1 MSKDNLITACAFV
14 NDKDNFVLQKVL
26 EHLTANSNEN
36 KEYSSSTILHLN
48 TKYYIC
54 DVPVFNFNS
63 FEDFTESQS
72 KQKDE
77 NLFLALIVCA
87 FPDEINEHFLD
98 KLSQISQIESLD
110 VKTLIIK
117 NWTNSEGFDNKLN
130 STPFDF
136 AKLNKFALTH
146 NIEII
151 NVFNEEGSN
160 NQPNDSDD
168 EEEEMGTKGIA
179 RIVEVL
185 ETVKWNGIKLKPN
198 PIKNIK
204 HKKQFLDYIK
214 EIDDEEFLWEKFEGE
229 KIEEKKTEIKM
240 VDYPDT
246 EDEEAILEWFDRPLT
261 RNFKFKEFPLSTY
274 SQHQS
279 QYNNTQNMPIL
290 RSQPESIQQQN
301 VIRRRFD
308 GTK

>member
-14 NDKDNFVLQKVL
+14 NDKNNFVLQKVF
-26 EHLTANSNEN
+26 EHLTANSNENINN

-54 DVPVFNFNS
+54 DVPVFDFNS

-117 NWTNSEGFDNKLN
+117 NWTNSEGSDNKLN
-130 STPFDF
+130 SVPFDF
-136 AKLNKFALTH
+136 AKLNKFALTQ

-151 NVFNEEGSN
+151 NVFNEEGS
-160 NQPNDSDD
+160 
-168 EEEEMGTKGIA
+168 IA
-179 RIVEVL
+179 EFRLYDTSRTFRENL
-185 ETVKWNGIKLKPN
+185 MLK
-198 PIKNIK
+198 
-204 HKKQFLDYIK
+204 
-214 EIDDEEFLWEKFEGE
+214 
-229 KIEEKKTEIKM
+229 
-240 VDYPDT
+240 
-246 EDEEAILEWFDRPLT
+246 
-261 RNFKFKEFPLSTY
+261 
-274 SQHQS
+274 
-279 QYNNTQNMPIL
+279 
-290 RSQPESIQQQN
+290 
-301 VIRRRFD
+301 
-308 GTK
+308 

>member
-14 NDKDNFVLQKVL
+14 NDKNNFVLQKVF
-26 EHLTANSNEN
+26 EHLTTNSNEN
-36 KEYSSSTILHLN
+36 NSSSTILHLN

-63 FEDFTESQS
+63 FEDFTENQS

-87 FPDEINEHFLD
+87 FLDEINEHFLD
-98 KLSQISQIESLD
+98 KLSKISQIESLD

-130 STPFDF
+130 SIPFDF

-151 NVFNEEGSN
+151 NVFNEGSN

-168 EEEEMGTKGIA
+168 DEEEMGTKGIA
-179 RIVEVL
+179 RIVE
-185 ETVKWNGIKLKPN
+185 
-198 PIKNIK
+198 
-204 HKKQFLDYIK
+204 
-214 EIDDEEFLWEKFEGE
+214 
-229 KIEEKKTEIKM
+229 
-240 VDYPDT
+240 
-246 EDEEAILEWFDRPLT
+246 
-261 RNFKFKEFPLSTY
+261 EFPLSTY
-274 SQHQS
+274 SQHQG
-279 QYNNTQNMPIL
+279 QYNNTQNMSIL
-290 RSQPESIQQQN
+290 RIQPESIQQQN
-301 VIRRRFD
+301 IIRRRFD
-308 GTK
+308 GTNK

>member
-14 NDKDNFVLQKVL
+14 NDKDNSVLQKVF
-26 EHLTANSNEN
+26 EHLTATSNEN
-36 KEYSSSTILHLN
+36 NSSSTILHLN

-98 KLSQISQIESLD
+98 KLSKISQIESLD

-117 NWTNSEGFDNKLN
+117 NSTNSEGFDNKLN
-130 STPFDF
+130 SIPFDF

-151 NVFNEEGSN
+151 NVFNEESN

-168 EEEEMGTKGIA
+168 DEEEMGTKGIA

-185 ETVKWNGIKLKPN
+185 ETVKWNGIKLKQN
-198 PIKNIK
+198 PIKE
-204 HKKQFLDYIK
+204 Y
-214 EIDDEEFLWEKFEGE
+214 
-229 KIEEKKTEIKM
+229 
-240 VDYPDT
+240 
-246 EDEEAILEWFDRPLT
+246 
-261 RNFKFKEFPLSTY
+261 
-274 SQHQS
+274 
-279 QYNNTQNMPIL
+279 
-290 RSQPESIQQQN
+290 
-301 VIRRRFD
+301 
-308 GTK
+308 

>member
-14 NDKDNFVLQKVL
+14 NDKDNSVLQKVF
-26 EHLTANSNEN
+26 EHLTATSNEN
-36 KEYSSSTILHLN
+36 NSSSTILHLN

-98 KLSQISQIESLD
+98 KLSKISQIESLD

-117 NWTNSEGFDNKLN
+117 NSTNSEGFDNKLN
-130 STPFDF
+130 SIPFDF

-151 NVFNEEGSN
+151 NVFNEEESN

-168 EEEEMGTKGIA
+168 DEEEMGTKGIA

-185 ETVKWNGIKLKPN
+185 ETVKWNGIKLKQN

-214 EIDDEEFLWEKFEGE
+214 EIDDEEFLWEKFGGE
-229 KIEEKKTEIKM
+229 KIEEKKKEIKI

-246 EDEEAILEWFDRPLT
+246 EDEEAILEC
-261 RNFKFKEFPLSTY
+261 
-274 SQHQS
+274 
-279 QYNNTQNMPIL
+279 QYNNTQNMSIL

-301 VIRRRFD
+301 NIRRRFD
-308 GTK
+308 GTNK

>member
-14 NDKDNFVLQKVL
+14 NDKDNSVLQKVF
-26 EHLTANSNEN
+26 EHLTATSNEN
-36 KEYSSSTILHLN
+36 NSSSTILHLN

-98 KLSQISQIESLD
+98 KLSKISQIESLD

-117 NWTNSEGFDNKLN
+117 NSTNSEGFDNKLN
-130 STPFDF
+130 SIPFDF

-151 NVFNEEGSN
+151 NVFNEESN

-168 EEEEMGTKGIA
+168 DEEEMGTKGIA

-214 EIDDEEFLWEKFEGE
+214 EMDDEEFLWEKFGGE
-229 KIEEKKTEIKM
+229 KIEEEKKKEIKM

-261 RNFKFKEFPLSTY
+261 NFKIKEFPPSTF
-274 SQHQS
+274 SQLQS
-279 QYNNTQNMPIL
+279 QYNNTQNMSIL

-308 GTK
+308 GTNK